1 MPKIKVLPHAE
12 ICPQGAEFEA
22 ESGISVCENLLNQ
35 DIDLEHAC
43 ELSCACTTCHVIFI
57 EGFNSLNDSSDDE
70 EDLLDKAWGLEP
82 KSRLSCQ
89 TIVEDTDLEI
99 QIPKY
104 TINMVSENHPKPSK
118 DSKKGISSKDFDI
131 SDTAASHLTEMIN
144 ANNSLGIR
152 ISLKDSGC
160 SGFAYQLDLIDDV
173 DENDLTGEVNGVNL
187 FIHEKSFIFLKGT
200 KLDFV
205 KKNLNQELVFLNPNV
220 SAECGCG
227 ESFNFNDDLVK
238 ELSNN

>member
-1 MPKIKVLPHAE
+1 MAKIKVLPHAE

-43 ELSCACTTCHVIFI
+43 ELSCACTTCHVIFT

-131 SDTAASHLTEMIN
+131 SNTAASHLTKMIN

-160 SGFAYQLDLIDDV
+160 SGFAYQLDLIDDK
-173 DENDLTGEVNGVNL
+173 DENDLAGQVNGINL
-187 FIHEKSFIFLKGT
+187 FIHDKSFIFLKGT

-220 SAECGCG
+220 SGECGCG

-238 ELSNN
+238 DLSNN

>member
-43 ELSCACTTCHVIFI
+43 ELSCACTTCHVVFT

-82 KSRLSCQ
+82 RSRLSCQ

-104 TINMVSENHPKPSK
+104 TINMVSENHPKS
-118 DSKKGISSKDFDI
+118 
-131 SDTAASHLTEMIN
+131 T
-144 ANNSLGIR
+144 
-152 ISLKDSGC
+152 
-160 SGFAYQLDLIDDV
+160 
-173 DENDLTGEVNGVNL
+173 
-187 FIHEKSFIFLKGT
+187 
-200 KLDFV
+200 
-205 KKNLNQELVFLNPNV
+205 KNLN
-220 SAECGCG
+220 
-227 ESFNFNDDLVK
+227 
-238 ELSNN
+238 

>member
-43 ELSCACTTCHVIFI
+43 ELSCACTTCHVIFT

-160 SGFAYQLDLIDDV
+160 SGFAYQLDLIDDL

>member
-131 SDTAASHLTEMIN
+131 SNTAASHLTEMIN